1 MHMKG
6 IFCYGNKVTNLPQR
20 MSFILHYIILGDGWM
35 INIIKG
41 INWVLLPKENY
52 YWGSALNK

>member
-1 MHMKG
+1 MKG

-20 MSFILHYIILGDGWM
+20 MSFILHYTILGDGWM

-41 INWVLLPKENY
+41 INLGSLAKKELLL
-52 YWGSALNK
+52 GICSQ

>member
-6 IFCYGNKVTNLPQR
+6 IFCYGNKVTNLPQI
-20 MSFILHYIILGDGWM
+20 MSFILHYTILGDGWM

-41 INWVLLPKENY
+41 INLGSLAKKELLL
-52 YWGSALNK
+52 GICSQ